1 MFAPWTAA
9 GPAAL
14 FHGFIAVAP
23 LKANFDCRVKAP
35 QKPLPRLHRRGP
47 IEVPIRA
54 SDRAEPAS
62 LFHGFIA
69 VAPLK
74 YIKILQGDDV
84 DRLFH
89 GFIAVAPLKYVDWLT
104 RG

>member
-1 MFAPWTAA
+1 MRWDNDS
-9 GPAAL
+9 L

-23 LKANFDCRVKAP
+23 LKRRQGRGAYDDEI
-35 QKPLPRLHRRGP
+35 PLPRLHRRGP